1 MATATS
7 EQTVKG
13 GAWLIDETDPGS
25 VMTPEKITEEHALI
39 RQTAT
44 EFIDGEVVPVNE
56 RLEQK
61 EWTLARQLMKKCG
74 ELGLLGTNIPEEYGG
89 VDLDKI
95 ATLVVSEALSHH
107 ASFGASFGA
116 QANLTILPIYMFG
129 TEAQKQK
136 YLPGLVAGETIGAY
150 GLSESG
156 AGSDALG
163 AKTRAVRQADGSFV
177 ISGEK
182 MWITNGGFADVY
194 IIFAKV
200 DGDPST
206 SSGSARA
213 ESRAE
218 LFTAFIVER
227 KWAGM
232 STGKEEHKLGLHG
245 SSTTPVILQ
254 EVKVPADAVLGEI
267 GKGHKVAFNVLN
279 FGRFKLGAM
288 CSGGAKKSLEE
299 AAKYAAQ
306 RKQFGVSIST
316 FGAIK
321 HKLGEMTAREY
332 ALESMMYRTAGLI
345 DQRIAATPDKKSGDG
360 TPMLLALEEFAVE
373 ASIAKVLGSE
383 VVDFVIDENL
393 QIHGGNGFV
402 HDYPAEGHYRDA
414 RVNRIFEGTNEI
426 NRLLIP
432 GMLMKK
438 AIKGELPLMQAAKA
452 LQDEIMS
459 PSMSM
464 PEDSDSVLAAEARA
478 CGAFKKVV
486 LLVAGTAMQRYGTK
500 IEGEQE
506 VLSYLA
512 DILIDTYASES
523 AVLRAQDA
531 ASRKLSNA
539 ELHQDA
545 AQVAVNES
553 AGRIE
558 LAARSALAAMADGD
572 VLRTQLAAL
581 RRLLKVTPVNTVAL
595 RRRLADAAVSKGGYI
610 F

>member
-7 EQTVKG
+7 ETATKG
-13 GAWLIDETDPGS
+13 GAWLIAETDPS
-25 VMTPEKITEEHALI
+25 TVMTPEKLTEEHKLI
-39 RQTAT
+39 RQTAS
-44 EFIDGEVVPVNE
+44 EFIHGEVMPVND

-61 EWTLARQLMKKCG
+61 DWTLQRELVKKCG
-74 ELGLLGTNIPEEYGG
+74 SLGLLGTNIPEDYGG

-95 ATLVVSEALSHH
+95 ATLIVSESIAEH
-107 ASFGASFGA
+107 ASFAATFGA

-129 TEAQKQK
+129 TEAQRQK
-136 YLPGLVAGETIGAY
+136 YLPGLVSGELVGSY
-150 GLSESG
+150 CLSESG
-156 AGSDALG
+156 SGSDALA
-163 AKTRAVRQADGSFV
+163 AKTRASKQADGSFL

-182 MWITNGGFADVY
+182 MWITNGGFADVF
-194 IIFAKV
+194 IVFAKV
-200 DGDPST
+200 DG
-206 SSGSARA
+206 
-213 ESRAE
+213 EH
-218 LFTAFIVER
+218 FTAFIIER
-227 KWAGM
+227 KWAGV
-232 STGKEEHKLGLHG
+232 SSGKEEHKLGLHA
-245 SSTTPVILQ
+245 SSTTPIILQ
-254 EVKVPADAVLGEI
+254 EVKVPADAVLGEV

-288 CSGGAKKSLEE
+288 CSGGAKRSLEE

-306 RKQFGVSIST
+306 RKQFGVSIAT

-345 DQRIAATPDKKSGDG
+345 DQRIAATPDKKQGDG

-438 AIKGELPLMQAAKA
+438 AMKGELPLMQAAKA

-459 PSMSM
+459 PSMSV
-464 PEDSDSVLAAEARA
+464 PEDSDSVLTAESRA
-478 CGAFKKVV
+478 CITFKKVV
-486 LLVAGTAMQRYGTK
+486 LMVAGSAMQRFGTK
-500 IEGEQE
+500 LEQEQE

-512 DILIDTYASES
+512 DILIDTYAAES
-523 AVLRAQDA
+523 AVLRAKA
-531 ASRKLSNA
+531 AVTGKASNA
-539 ELHQDA
+539 ALHQDA
-545 AQVAVNES
+545 ASVTVNEA

-581 RRLLKVTPVNTVAL
+581 RRLLKVTPVNTVIM
-595 RRRLADAAVSKGGYI
+595 RRKLADATVAKGGYI